1 VARVPVAGVDEVG
14 RGPWAGPVVACAV
27 ILRREVPGLA
37 DSKTLARANREA
49 LAHNLRAGEAAV
61 FALGVAS
68 VGEIDRLNVRQ
79 ATFLA
84 MRRAVARLPVRPV
97 RVLVDGGD
105 TPDLGVPTG
114 AVIGGDGKVAAI
126 SAASILAKVW
136 RDALMAKLAARHPH
150 YGWRTNQGYGTA
162 EHGAGLDRWG
172 VTAHHRRSFAPVRLR
187 LERGV
192 GGIRGGC
199 ARP

>member
-1 VARVPVAGVDEVG
+1 VARVPLAGVDEVG

-27 ILRREVPGLA
+27 VLHREVADLA
-37 DSKTLARANREA
+37 DSKTLARAKREA
-49 LAHNLRAGEAAV
+49 VAASLRLDGVAD

-84 MRRAVARLPVRPV
+84 MRRAVARLPVRPL

-105 TPDLGVPTG
+105 APDLGVPTG
-114 AVIGGDGKVAAI
+114 AVVGGDRKIPAI
-126 SAASILAKVW
+126 AAASVLAKVW
-136 RDALMAKLAARHPH
+136 RDALMAKLAVRHPH
-150 YGWRTNQGYGTA
+150 YGWLTNQGYGTA
-162 EHGAGLDRWG
+162 EHRAGLDRHG
-172 VTAHHRRSFAPVRLR
+172 VTAHHRRSFAPVRARLARDDATLR
-187 LERGV
+187 AR
-192 GGIRGGC
+192 C